1 MITPPPLSLSAGA
14 RCGSTRTARVVAA
27 FLVAALS
34 GAAPTS
40 AAAQTVRI
48 GVVAPPDQAQL
59 AERWISTTDYLAAA
73 LPALRFETVML
84 SASGFGKP
92 LADGRV
98 DFIIAAPAEYAV
110 LERNHDATRLLT
122 LRTVSNGFAVS
133 ELGAIIF
140 VRGDRRDLQTL
151 ADLKGKSFAATS
163 RASFDGYLLAWR
175 ELQRAGV
182 DPARDLS
189 RLDFLESKPEDVV
202 AAVLEGRVDAG
213 TVRSGVR
220 EHLIAAGS
228 MAPGAVRVLNVQA
241 HAGFPFVTSTPLY
254 PEWAFARLPHT
265 SGELAR
271 TVTLALLQM
280 GGANPA
286 VRVNDAAGWTRPQDY
301 TPVHELLREL
311 RLPPYAGIGGAR
323 WWLLVREHWVASAA
337 LAAALLAL
345 SALVFHLVRL
355 TRRLRASERK
365 LLEIREQ
372 LEASNAVL
380 QQRSTVDGLTGVA
393 NRRVFDETL
402 ACEWARAMRGGH
414 SIAVIL
420 ADIDHFKRHNDQ
432 YGHQAG
438 DECLRAVARTLAAT
452 VKRTGDLVARYGG
465 EEFAVILP
473 NADGKGATAVAE
485 RLRVAVEQIRLAHV
499 GSVTGR
505 DVTISLGVA
514 ATVPVRG
521 ASPRSLI
528 EAADAALYQA
538 KAVGRNQVIVAQPNA
553 AAA

>member
-1 MITPPPLSLSAGA
+1 MSLFASARPGW
-14 RCGSTRTARVVAA
+14 TRTARVVA
-27 FLVAALS
+27 FIVAALS
-34 GAAPTS
+34 GAAPIG

-48 GVVAPPDQAQL
+48 GVAAPPDQAQL
-59 AERWISTTDYLAAA
+59 AERWVSTTDYLAAA

-84 SASGFGKP
+84 SAPSFGKP
-92 LADGRV
+92 LADGQV
-98 DFIIAAPAEYAV
+98 DFVIAAPAEYAA
-110 LERNHDATRLLT
+110 LERNYDATRLLT
-122 LRTVSNGFAVS
+122 LRTASDGFAVS
-133 ELGAIIF
+133 EFGAIIF
-140 VRGDRRDLQTL
+140 ARGDRRDLQTL
-151 ADLKGKSFAATS
+151 ADLKGKSLAATS

-175 ELQRAGV
+175 ELKRAGV

-189 RLDFLESKPEDVV
+189 RLDFLASQPEAVV

-220 EHLIAAGS
+220 EHLIAIGA
-228 MAPGAVRVLNVQA
+228 MAPGAVRVLNPQA

-286 VRVNDAAGWTRPQDY
+286 VRVGDAAGWTRPQDY

-323 WWLLVREHWVASAA
+323 WWLLMREHWVASAA

-345 SALVFHLVRL
+345 SALVIHLVRL

-393 NRRVFDETL
+393 NRRVFDATL
-402 ACEWARAMRGGH
+402 ACEWARAMRSGH

-521 ASPRSLI
+521 AAPRSLI

-538 KAVGRNQVIVAQPNA
+538 KAVGRNQVIVAPPNA

>member
-1 MITPPPLSLSAGA
+1 MF
-14 RCGSTRTARVVAA
+14 AA
-27 FLVAALS
+27 VPS
-34 GAAPTS
+34 R

-48 GVVAPPDQAQL
+48 GVVTPPGQPQL
-59 AERWISTTDYLAAA
+59 AERWTLTASYLAAA
-73 LPALRFETVML
+73 LPSLSFETVML
-84 SASGFGKP
+84 SAPNLGQS
-92 LADGRV
+92 LASDQV
-98 DFIIAAPAEYAV
+98 DFVIAAPAEYVA
-110 LERNHDATRLLT
+110 LELNHGATRLLT
-122 LRTVSNGFAVS
+122 LRTRTEGFAVS
-133 ELGAIIF
+133 EVGAIIF
-140 VRGDRRDLQTL
+140 VGDDRRDLQTL

-163 RASFDGYLLAWR
+163 RESFDGYQLAWR
-175 ELQRAGV
+175 ELKRAGI
-182 DPARDLS
+182 DPARDFRQLAF
-189 RLDFLESKPEDVV
+189 LDSTPEDVV

-220 EHLIAAGS
+220 EHLVAVGR
-228 MAPGAVRVLNVQA
+228 MAPGAVRVLNPQA
-241 HAGFPFVTSTPLY
+241 HDGYPFAASTPLY

-265 SGELAR
+265 PGELAR
-271 TVTLALLQM
+271 AVTRALLQM
-280 GGANPA
+280 DAGSAA
-286 VRVNDAAGWTRPQDY
+286 ARATDAAGWTRPQDY

-311 RLPPYAGIGGAR
+311 GLGPYAGLGGAR
-323 WWLLVREHWVASAA
+323 WWPLVRQHWALSAS

-372 LEASNAVL
+372 LESSNAVL

-393 NRRVFDETL
+393 NRRVFDE
-402 ACEWARAMRGGH
+402 AFASEWTRAMRNGY

-438 DECLRAVARTLAAT
+438 DECLRLVARTLAAA
-452 VKRTGDLVARYGG
+452 VKRSGDLVARYGG

-473 NADGKGATAVAE
+473 NADSKGATAVAE
-485 RLRVAVEQIRLAHV
+485 RLRLAVEQIRLAHV

-514 ATVPVRG
+514 ATVPARG
-521 ASPRSLI
+521 ASPRSLV
-528 EAADAALYQA
+528 EAADEALYQA
-538 KAVGRNQVIVAQPNA
+538 KAVGRNQVIVSQSNA
-553 AAA
+553 VAA